1 MCDSSAGDKKR
12 VIRLRAAR
20 SDDEA
25 RLLLESQRSC
35 PYRVIGLLWVP
46 VNLCS
51 VRGDSGHRDNKR
63 NKIEALREAI
73 FR

>member
-1 MCDSSAGDKKR
+1 MWDYSAGDKKC
-12 VIRLRAAR
+12 VIRLRVAR

-35 PYRVIGLLWVP
+35 PCRVTGLLWVP
-46 VNLCS
+46 VNPCS
-51 VRGDSGHRDNKR
+51 VRGDSGYRDNKR

-73 FR
+73 FP